1 MAFLLTR
8 NGTKSGA
15 GLSKLFGGFF
25 MIPKKRFTSQVSAD
39 NRRSPF
45 WVKDARTSGLAFE
58 EKALAVF
65 QPDVLV
71 SSQYLATYQR
81 KHYLDPERL
90 LMLAVLE
97 DAVVCFQDNIAATC
111 SRKRALYRDAEQ
123 WILDGDRSY
132 LFSFENVCETLGYN
146 ASYLRQGLVRW
157 KEEALASL
165 SEKEPREGRPPR
177 HKNRSY
183 RLIPQNRANL
193 VRITGTV

>member
-1 MAFLLTR
+1 
-8 NGTKSGA
+8 
-15 GLSKLFGGFF
+15 

-45 WVKDARTSGLAFE
+45 WVKEARTGGFAFE

-81 KHYLDPERL
+81 KFNLDPEKM

-123 WILDGDRSY
+123 WIVAGDHSY
-132 LFSFENVCETLGYN
+132 LFSFENVCEILGYD
-146 ASYLRQGLVRW
+146 AGYLRQGLMRW
-157 KEEALASL
+157 RDEALARL
-165 SEKEPREGRPPR
+165 SKEPPDAAIQKR
-177 HKNRSY
+177 RSY
-183 RLIPQNRANL
+183 RLMAGNRSHQLRHA
-193 VRITGTV
+193 G

>member
-1 MAFLLTR
+1 
-8 NGTKSGA
+8 
-15 GLSKLFGGFF
+15 
-25 MIPKKRFTSQVSAD
+25 MIPKKRFTSQASAD

-45 WVKDARTSGLAFE
+45 WVKDARAGGFAFE

-81 KHYLDPERL
+81 KFNLDPERM

-97 DAVVCFQDNIAATC
+97 DAVVCFQDNLAAAC
-111 SRKRALYRDAEQ
+111 SRKRALHRDAEQ

-132 LFSFENVCETLGYN
+132 LFSFENVCETLGYD
-146 ASYLRQGLVRW
+146 AGYLRQGLRRW
-157 KEEALASL
+157 KEEALASR
-165 SEKEPREGRPPR
+165 SEKDRVEARHR

>member
-1 MAFLLTR
+1 
-8 NGTKSGA
+8 
-15 GLSKLFGGFF
+15 

-45 WVKDARTSGLAFE
+45 WVKGVRPGGFAFE

-81 KHYLDPERL
+81 KLHLDPEKM

-123 WILDGDRSY
+123 WIVDGDHSY

-146 ASYLRQGLVRW
+146 AGYLRQGLIRW
-157 KEEALASL
+157 RDEALARL
-165 SEKEPREGRPPR
+165 SRERQGAGIQKR
-177 HKNRSY
+177 RSY
-183 RLIPQNRANL
+183 RLMTGNRSQQMRHAG
-193 VRITGTV
+193 RA

>member
-1 MAFLLTR
+1 
-8 NGTKSGA
+8 
-15 GLSKLFGGFF
+15 

-45 WVKDARTSGLAFE
+45 WVKDARTSGFAFE

-132 LFSFENVCETLGYN
+132 LFSFENVCETLGYD
-146 ASYLRQGLVRW
+146 ASYLRQGLMRW

-165 SEKEPREGRPPR
+165 SEKDRREGRHR

>member
-1 MAFLLTR
+1 
-8 NGTKSGA
+8 
-15 GLSKLFGGFF
+15 

-45 WVKDARTSGLAFE
+45 LVNGARAGSFAFE

-71 SSQYLATYQR
+71 SSEYLATYQR
-81 KHYLDPERL
+81 KFHLDPERL

-111 SRKRALYRDAEQ
+111 NRKQVLYRDAEQ
-123 WILDGDRSY
+123 WVLDSDNSY
-132 LFSFENVCETLGYN
+132 LSSFENVCEALGYD
-146 ASYLRQGLVRW
+146 AGYLRQGLLRW
-157 KEEALASL
+157 RDDALASL
-165 SEKEPREGRPPR
+165 SEKDRGEGRLR
-177 HKNRSY
+177 RKNRSY
-183 RLIPQNRANL
+183 RLIPQNRANQ

>member
-1 MAFLLTR
+1 
-8 NGTKSGA
+8 
-15 GLSKLFGGFF
+15 
-25 MIPKKRFTSQVSAD
+25 MIPKKRFTSQVSTD
-39 NRRSPF
+39 TRRSPF
-45 WVKDARTSGLAFE
+45 WVKETRASGFAFE
-58 EKALAVF
+58 EKAMAVF

-81 KHYLDPERL
+81 KFNLDPEKL

-111 SRKRALYRDAEQ
+111 NRKRALYRDAEQ

-132 LFSFENVCETLGYN
+132 LFSFENVCETLGYD
-146 ASYLRQGLVRW
+146 AGYLRQGLRRW

-165 SEKEPREGRPPR
+165 SEKDRREGKQR
-177 HKNRSY
+177 HKSRSY